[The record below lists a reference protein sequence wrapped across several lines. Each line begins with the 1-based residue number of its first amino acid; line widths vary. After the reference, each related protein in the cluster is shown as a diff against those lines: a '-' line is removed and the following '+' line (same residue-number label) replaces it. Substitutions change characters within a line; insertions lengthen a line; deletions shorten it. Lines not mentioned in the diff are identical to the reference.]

1 MQHITIAVIEDDKTH
16 ADLLAHYIKTWME
29 SNPLKCSLHTFSD
42 AESFLFEWEE
52 NQSWDALFL
61 DIHMPGIDGMELA
74 RKIRSQNE
82 EVILIFTTG
91 ITDYMQEG
99 YEVSALHYL
108 VKPIE
113 ERKVAE
119 CLERIGKETRDREK
133 KNAFLL
139 EVEEV
144 TNGIPGE
151 RKTVRFLP
159 LEILYVE
166 AFAHYTEVHIEKGI
180 FRVREGIGVWKERLK
195 EDGFVSCHRS
205 YLVNLR
211 YVARVEKGEIVLDQG
226 ERIPLSRRNQK
237 AVNEAF
243 IRYYSRKEE

>member
-16 ADLLAHYIKTWME
+16 ADLLAHYIERWTE
-29 SNPLKCSLHTFSD
+29 TNGLKCSLHTFSD

-61 DIHMPGIDGMELA
+61 DIQMPGIDGMELA
-74 RKIRSQNE
+74 RKIRSQSE
-82 EVILIFTTG
+82 EIILIFTTG

-108 VKPIE
+108 VKPIDE
-113 ERKVAE
+113 EKVAE
-119 CLERIGKETRDREK
+119 CLERIGKQNRERER

-139 EVEEV
+139 EVEEMI
-144 TNGIPGE
+144 NGVSGE

-166 AFAHYTEVHIEKGI
+166 AFSHYTEIHTEKRI
-180 FRVREGIGVWKERLK
+180 YRVREGIGVWKERLK
-195 EDGFVSCHRS
+195 ADSFISCHRS
-205 YLVNLR
+205 YLVNLL
-211 YVARVEKGEIVLDQG
+211 YVARVEKKQIVLDQG
-226 ERIPLSRRNQK
+226 EMLPLSRRRQK
-237 AVNEAF
+237 AVNDAF
-243 IRYYSRKEE
+243 IHFYARKEE